1 MALVATVHGRG
12 LPSIISDPE
21 RRELIGGLTSNV
33 LLSDAAAWLRP
44 DRKKSVEK
52 RRSAPVFD
60 VAIEVRG
67 FHDWVVHPDV
77 GAAVDAHCDGRPSPC
92 WRHRKDVEANQ
103 VVVEPL
109 VAMVGD
115 DAEFEYYHLE
125 VGAALPPP
133 GERVPV
139 DFSSVS

>member
-1 MALVATVHGRG
+1 
-12 LPSIISDPE
+12 
-21 RRELIGGLTSNV
+21 
-33 LLSDAAAWLRP
+33 
-44 DRKKSVEK
+44 
-52 RRSAPVFD
+52 
-60 VAIEVRG
+60 VRG